1 VRRGDNATPT
11 QHDSASGLQC
21 TPATGDHD
29 CLTEDDA
36 THSSGLTGLSDLSRM
51 NSFIN
56 GA

>member
-1 VRRGDNATPT
+1 MRRGDNATPT